1 MTPFQ
6 TYRTAAAAAVFTLLA
21 TILLQPVHAQTVP
34 ASNPVAGTW
43 SWTLFDGKCTETL
56 QYRADGVLLNT
67 SGDAVTEWRYTA
79 SNAADARGFYKLSE
93 ISTRYNSKKDCYG
106 DTVDEIGLKTTQFI
120 QFSPANDLLIVCKS
134 ASLKACYGPLKRLP

>member
-93 ISTRYNSKKDCYG
+93 IG

-120 QFSPANDLLIVCKS
+120 QVSPANDLLIVCKS